1 MSSVVSEHDERFVK
15 ATQSLFREFGYK
27 LDNIRTNLGDLRLR
41 CNDGKIK
48 KNYLQDQEN
57 LESHAFN
64 KLKPAL
70 LNFARR
76 VSQQLE
82 HGGLDEVTD
91 LELQLRLADFESN
104 IERTD
109 KFFQY
114 LSRG

>member
-1 MSSVVSEHDERFVK
+1 MSSVVSEHDERFGK
-15 ATQSLFREFGYK
+15 TARSLLGEYGAK
-27 LDNIRTNLGDLRLR
+27 LDSIRANLENLRDR
-41 CNDGKIK
+41 YRAGNVEKE
-48 KNYLQDQEN
+48 YFQAQRN
-57 LESHAFN
+57 LESNAYKRF
-64 KLKPAL
+64 KPAL

-82 HGGLDEVTD
+82 HGDLDDVTD

-114 LSRG
+114 LARG